1 MSASICTKCK
11 RDGSIYH
18 RPYSGERLCTKC
30 FKASIIERVQKTINL
45 HDMLKHDCRIAV
57 GVSGGKDSLTL
68 LHVLKEIEE
77 GSHGSELVAITVDE
91 GIHCY
96 REEALSIVDRN
107 IKALGIEWIKVS
119 FNELFGT
126 TLDAL
131 AAEERPL
138 TACSYCGVL
147 RRRAL
152 NEVARSVGADRLATG
167 HTLDDM
173 AQSAL
178 LNLIRGDL
186 SKMSSL
192 NPGGFSQKGFVRR
205 IKPLCE
211 VPERETTLYA
221 YLSGFDFQSIACPYS
236 EEAMRN
242 DARNWLAI
250 MEEKRPGTM
259 YTTFHTALK
268 LIPKVEKAEMNNCRF
283 CNEPTAGDS
292 CRVCQIILNGKLRV

>member
-1 MSASICTKCK
+1 MSSSVCTICM
-11 RDGSIYH
+11 REPSIYH
-18 RPYSGERLCTKC
+18 RPYSGERLCAKC
-30 FKASIIERVQKTINL
+30 IKASIKERVQKTINI
-45 HDMLKHDCRIAV
+45 HDMLKHDSRIAV

-77 GSHGSELVAITVDE
+77 RSHGSELVAITVDE
-91 GIHCY
+91 GIHGY
-96 REEALSIVDRN
+96 RDEALDIVDRN
-107 IKALGIEWIKVS
+107 VKALGVEWIKVS

-126 TLDAL
+126 TIDVI
-131 AAEERPL
+131 AAEARSL

-152 NEVARSVGADRLATG
+152 NEAAKSVGADRLATG

-178 LNLIRGDL
+178 LNIVRGDL
-186 SKMSSL
+186 SKMHSL

-211 VPERETTLYA
+211 IPERETTLYA
-221 YLSGFDFQSIACPYS
+221 YLSGFDFQSITCPYS
-236 EEAMRN
+236 GEAMRN
-242 DARNWLAI
+242 DARNWLAV

-268 LIPKVEKAEMNNCRF
+268 LMPKIEKAEMNSCRF
-283 CNEPTAGDS
+283 CSEPTSGDS
-292 CRVCQIILNGKLRV
+292 CRVCQIIFNGKLRV

>member
-1 MSASICTKCK
+1 MSSLVCTKC
-11 RDGSIYH
+11 RREASIYH
-18 RPYSGERLCTKC
+18 RPYSGERLCVKC
-30 FKASIIERVQKTINL
+30 FKASTIERVQKTINI
-45 HDMLKHDCRIAV
+45 HDMLKHNSRIAV

-68 LHVLKEIEE
+68 LHILKDIED

-91 GIHCY
+91 GIHSY
-96 REEALSIVDRN
+96 RDEALSIVDRN

-126 TLDAL
+126 TLDVL
-131 AAEERPL
+131 AAEERVL

-152 NEVARSVGADRLATG
+152 NEAAKNVGADRLAIG

-186 SKMSSL
+186 SKMQSL

-211 VPERETTLYA
+211 IPERETTLFA

-236 EEAMRN
+236 GEAMRN

-259 YTTFHTALK
+259 YTMFHTALK
-268 LIPKVEKAEMNNCRF
+268 LIPKKEQAEMNSCRF
-283 CNEPTAGDS
+283 CSEPTAGDS
-292 CRVCQIILNGKLRV
+292 CRVCQIIFNGRLRF